1 MANQSIQRISNDF
14 DTDDGLEI
22 PYLSLLSKIQK
33 WIGEG
38 SGWFFESV
46 NGGYENIYI

>member
-22 PYLSLLSKIQK
+22 PCLSFLSKIQK
-33 WIGEG
+33 WIGE
-38 SGWFFESV
+38 
-46 NGGYENIYI
+46 